1 MDPTCCIFVHSAK
14 NACLQIFAYI
24 LLTNS
29 PINIKFGMLV
39 HFEGMYVHINYQMP
53 TSYTL
58 GDIAKRWI
66 LGANLGAILGSNI
79 VFLEVYVCVCVWGG
93 GHGENMGMLLNIT

>member
-1 MDPTCCIFVHSAK
+1 
-14 NACLQIFAYI
+14 
-24 LLTNS
+24 
-29 PINIKFGMLV
+29 MLV

-93 GHGENMGMLLNIT
+93 GHGENMGMLLNITWNQYFP